1 MKKTVLAY
9 VFLLSGILISSCVK
23 PTSMRITMDM
33 FLKATTGIRKD
44 IGTAD

>member
-1 MKKTVLAY
+1 MKKIALAY
-9 VFLLSGILISSCVK
+9 VVILSGLLVSGSVK
-23 PTSMRITMDM
+23 PTNIRIAMNM